1 MQICR
6 DCGSVGRVK
15 QITPGS
21 IFIELILWCC
31 FIVPGLIYS
40 FWRLSKRHEV
50 CAACGGQS
58 IIPLDTPVGAKLAAD
73 SGYQAPPAYKGS
85 PAAEQFGR
93 KLGRMFAK
101 ILKRP

>member
-6 DCGSVGRVK
+6 ECGTVGQVK
-15 QITPGS
+15 NNTPGS
-21 IFIELILWCC
+21 IFIELVLWCC

-58 IIPLDTPVGAKLAAD
+58 MIPLDTPVGAKLAAD

-93 KLGRMFAK
+93 KIGRMFAK
-101 ILKRP
+101 K